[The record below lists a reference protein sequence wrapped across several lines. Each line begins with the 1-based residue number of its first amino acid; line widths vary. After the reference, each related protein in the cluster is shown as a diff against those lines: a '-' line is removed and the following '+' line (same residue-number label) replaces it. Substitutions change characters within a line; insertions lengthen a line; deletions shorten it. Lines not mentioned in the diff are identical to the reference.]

1 MSPVH
6 NTRGQARP
14 TVQVTR
20 IAERHWHALEDD
32 CVVGRGATTLGPDGR
47 TFLSIDAWHAEV
59 FDLLARSMLAD
70 LPRPLFTIVDEADVA
85 LTAQWQEAGFETGRR
100 EWEYVVPT
108 DPLVTGLRDARPPD
122 TTTIV
127 PVDAVRVAL
136 TSRNGDELGLLRLVP
151 LPRQPRIAELAVR
164 PDVRRRGIARAL
176 LAHVLGGWHHVGHRE
191 AAADVHEANVPAV
204 TLVESIGARAASS
217 NLELMLR

>member
-1 MSPVH
+1 
-6 NTRGQARP
+6 
-14 TVQVTR
+14 
-20 IAERHWHALEDD
+20 
-32 CVVGRGATTLGPDGR
+32 
-47 TFLSIDAWHAEV
+47 
-59 FDLLARSMLAD
+59 
-70 LPRPLFTIVDEADVA
+70 
-85 LTAQWQEAGFETGRR
+85 
-100 EWEYVVPT
+100 VPT

-127 PVDAVRVAL
+127 PVDAVRVAV

-164 PDVRRRGIARAL
+164 PDVRRRGIACAL

>member
-1 MSPVH
+1 MSF
-6 NTRGQARP
+6 RP

-20 IAERHWHALEDD
+20 VAERHWHALEDD
-32 CVVGRGATTLGPDGR
+32 CVVGRGGTTLRPDGR
-47 TFLSIDAWHAEV
+47 TFLSIDAWHAPV

-70 LPRPLFTIVDEADVA
+70 LPRPLFTIVDEPDAA

-108 DPLVTGLRDARPPD
+108 EPLVTGLRDACPPHA
-122 TTTIV
+122 TTIV
-127 PVDAVRVAL
+127 PVDAVRLAVA
-136 TSRNGDELGLLRLVP
+136 TRNGDQLGLLRLVP

-176 LAHVLGGWHHVGHRE
+176 LAHVLGGWHDAGHRE
-191 AAADVHEANVPAV
+191 AAADVHEANVPAI
-204 TLVESIGARAASS
+204 TLVESLGARVAGS
-217 NLELMLR
+217 NLELVLR